1 MAERYRRPR
10 QKQNDRV
17 SRQMK
22 NRIALFW
29 GLLLVVGVSM
39 LVGRLAYLQLVD
51 HEDMQAQTASQQL
64 LDQTITPLRGN
75 IYDSTG
81 SVLARS
87 SVVWRIT
94 VDPSEL
100 AKLGAQTDK
109 DGNPVNQRVD
119 PATVA
124 ADLAE
129 ILGVDEE
136 SLYNSLSSTDSRY
149 KVLARQVEQPTREK
163 VENYASSKTA
173 TDSKGQVVDG
183 YTRAKLPIN
192 VERDTKQGISLRKF
206 SLGGAGLLQQR
217 RCGRLRAG
225 ERV

>member
-29 GLLLVVGVSM
+29 GLLLVVGVSV

-87 SVVWRIT
+87 SALLWTPPSWPSWARRRI
-94 VDPSEL
+94 
-100 AKLGAQTDK
+100 
-109 DGNPVNQRVD
+109 RM
-119 PATVA
+119 
-124 ADLAE
+124 E
-129 ILGVDEE
+129 I
-136 SLYNSLSSTDSRY
+136 R
-149 KVLARQVEQPTREK
+149 
-163 VENYASSKTA
+163 
-173 TDSKGQVVDG
+173 
-183 YTRAKLPIN
+183 
-192 VERDTKQGISLRKF
+192 
-206 SLGGAGLLQQR
+206 
-217 RCGRLRAG
+217 
-225 ERV
+225 